1 MEDKAS
7 AVAEESMA
15 SAAEEDKASAAEVG
29 RTASASE
36 EDKASAA
43 GEDKASAVEE
53 ENKAPAAVGK
63 PEVMDR
69 LERMD
74 IEAPLAQDMGRR
86 QDAE

>member
-15 SAAEEDKASAAEVG
+15 SAA
-29 RTASASE
+29 E

-69 LERMD
+69 LERKD